1 MMTGKELYSNIKVV
15 RKFAKMYRPEL
26 TIINGVIGEENGV
39 MICDDYI
46 EAMNKLSDDEFV
58 GNYLTAAINPGA
70 IDIYRESIQNDL
82 QLDKLIWMFDIIS
95 QNEIRKRI
103 SKLES

>member
-1 MMTGKELYSNIKVV
+1 MMTGKELYSNFKVI

-26 TIINGVIGEENGV
+26 TIIGGVIGEENGL
-39 MICDDYI
+39 INCDDYI

-82 QLDKLIWMFDIIS
+82 QLNKLICVFS
-95 QNEIRKRI
+95 TTLQNEIRERI

>member
-1 MMTGKELYSNIKVV
+1 MMTGKELYSNIEVI
-15 RKFAKMYRPEL
+15 RKFTKMYRPEL

-82 QLDKLIWMFDIIS
+82 QLNKLICVFS
-95 QNEIRKRI
+95 TTLQNKIKERI

>member
-1 MMTGKELYSNIKVV
+1 MMTEKELYSNMEII
-15 RKFAKMYRPEL
+15 RKFTKMYRSEL

-46 EAMNKLSDDEFV
+46 EAMNKLSDDEFADC
-58 GNYLTAAINPGA
+58 YLLAALVPYVM
-70 IDIYRESIQNDL
+70 DIYRESIQNDL
-82 QLDKLIWMFDIIS
+82 QLDKLIRMFDTTL
-95 QNEIRKRI
+95 QNEIKERI

>member
-1 MMTGKELYSNIKVV
+1 MMTEKELYSNMEII
-15 RKFAKMYRPEL
+15 RKFTKMYRSEL

-46 EAMNKLSDDEFV
+46 EAMNKLSDDEFADC
-58 GNYLTAAINPGA
+58 YLLAALVPYVM
-70 IDIYRESIQNDL
+70 DIYRESIQNGL
-82 QLDKLIWMFDIIS
+82 QLNKLIWMFSTIS

-103 SKLES
+103 FNLES

>member
-1 MMTGKELYSNIKVV
+1 MITGKELYSNIEVI

-26 TIINGVIGEENGV
+26 TIIGGVIGEENGV
-39 MICDDYI
+39 IKCDDYI

-58 GNYLTAAINPGA
+58 GNYLSSALIPWV

-82 QLDKLIWMFDIIS
+82 QLDKLTWMFSTIS
-95 QNEIRKRI
+95 QKEIRK
-103 SKLES
+103 KNF

>member
-1 MMTGKELYSNIKVV
+1 MITGKELYSNIEVI

-26 TIINGVIGEENGV
+26 TIIGGVIGEENRL
-39 MICDDYI
+39 IKCDDYI

-58 GNYLTAAINPGA
+58 GLYLTAVMNPGVM
-70 IDIYRESIQNDL
+70 DIYRESIQNDL
-82 QLDKLIWMFDIIS
+82 QLDKLIWMFSTIS

>member
-46 EAMNKLSDDEFV
+46 EAMNKLSDDEFADC
-58 GNYLTAAINPGA
+58 YLLTALIPYVM
-70 IDIYRESIQNDL
+70 DIYRESIQNDL
-82 QLDKLIWMFDIIS
+82 QLNKLICVFS
-95 QNEIRKRI
+95 TTLQNKIKERI

>member
-26 TIINGVIGEENGV
+26 TIIGGVIGEENGL
-39 MICDDYI
+39 MKCDDYI
-46 EAMNKLSDDEFV
+46 EAINKLSDDEFADT
-58 GNYLTAAINPGA
+58 YLLAALVPYVM
-70 IDIYRESIQNDL
+70 DIYRESIQNGL
-82 QLDKLIWMFDIIS
+82 QLDKLIRMYSTIS
-95 QNEIRKRI
+95 QNEIRERI